1 MTSKFLKVKCN
12 DCQTE
17 KVTFSHP
24 GSDVTC
30 QVCGAK
36 LLEPQGGKGRLLG
49 ELVEALE

>member
-1 MTSKFLKVKCN
+1 MASSFVKIKCN
-12 DCQTE
+12 DCETE

-24 GSDVTC
+24 ATEVSC

-36 LLEPQGGKGRLLG
+36 LMESRGGKGKLLG